1 MQLHK
6 SAVVYSDNTMFIR
19 ASYRLNAFYKTR
31 VYIEFSPGWREVR
44 KKITANRRNIM
55 PEVIHKLYIKK
66 YHEWQTLEQ
75 KNGNKEELVKNAWN
89 SFP

>member
-31 VYIEFSPGWREVR
+31 VYIEFSPGWREAR
-44 KKITANRRNIM
+44 KQITANRRNIM
-55 PEVIHKLYIKK
+55 PEVIHKLYIKNIMSGK
-66 YHEWQTLEQ
+66 HWSRKMEIR
-75 KNGNKEELVKNAWN
+75 K
-89 SFP
+89 S